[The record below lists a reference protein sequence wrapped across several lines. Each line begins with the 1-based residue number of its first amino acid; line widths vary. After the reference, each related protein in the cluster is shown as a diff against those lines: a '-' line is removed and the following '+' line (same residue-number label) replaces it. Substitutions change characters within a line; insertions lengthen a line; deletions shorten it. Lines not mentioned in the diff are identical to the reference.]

1 MKITD
6 IKQQKKRSDRYS
18 VYIDGEY
25 SFGLSEND
33 LAYLR
38 LHKGQEF
45 TPQQLEEMRQ
55 ASVIGKAYDKA
66 LNYVSIRPRSEHEI
80 TKYLQRKQYQPEIIQ
95 EVITK
100 LKKLELVDD
109 GAFAY
114 KWVEWRQSTTPR
126 SRRRLQAELVQKG
139 IERVIIDEVLG
150 GIDQSE
156 EMEAAKA
163 IITKRGYRY
172 SDRRKLM
179 AYLARQGF
187 NYDVIQ
193 AALSEIDEAER

>member
-45 TPQQLEEMRQ
+45 TPHQLEEIQQ

-66 LNYVSIRPRSEHEI
+66 LNYISIRPRSQQEI
-80 TKYLQRKQYQPEIIQ
+80 TRYLQRKQYQPETIQ

-109 GAFAY
+109 EAFAY

-126 SRRRLQAELVQKG
+126 SRRRLQAELTQKG
-139 IERVIIDEVLG
+139 IERAIIDEVLG

-156 EMEAAKA
+156 EMEAVKA
-163 IITKRGYRY
+163 IITKRGHRY

>member
-6 IKQQKKRSDRYS
+6 IKQQKKRPDRYS

-33 LAYLR
+33 LAYLG

-66 LNYVSIRPRSEHEI
+66 LNYVSIRPRSQQEI

-100 LKKLELVDD
+100 LKKLDLVDD
-109 GAFAY
+109 EAFAY
-114 KWVEWRQSTTPR
+114 KWVEWRQSAAPR
-126 SRRRLQAELVQKG
+126 SRRRLQAELAQKG
-139 IERVIIDEVLG
+139 IDRAIVDEVLG
-150 GIDQSE
+150 GIDQFE
-156 EMEAAKA
+156 ETEAVKA
-163 IITKRGYRY
+163 IITKRGHRY
-172 SDRRKLM
+172 SDRHKLM